1 MPDYSNDFGG
11 KYMNATHITEPF
23 VGTVER
29 VEREDVDGNAK
40 MKPVL
45 YFVGRERGVVLNA
58 TRYDT
63 VSAMAKSRDTD
74 DWVGMRVQVKRG
86 STRFANKVVDCV
98 EFGLPLAEKRKNE
111 AAEVA
116 EELNDPIPY

>member
-11 KYMNATHITEPF
+11 KYMNATHITETF
-23 VGTVER
+23 VGTVDR
-29 VEREDVDGNAK
+29 VDREDVDGNGK

-45 YFVGRERGVVLNA
+45 YFEDRERGVVLNA
-58 TRYDT
+58 TRYET

-74 DWVGMRVQVKRG
+74 NWVGMRVQVKRG

-98 EFGLPLAEKRKNE
+98 EFGRPLAEKRKNE

-116 EELNDPIPY
+116 ELNDPFTY

>member
-23 VGTVER
+23 VGTVDR
-29 VEREDVDGNAK
+29 VDREDVDGNGK

-45 YFVGRERGVVLNA
+45 YFEDRERGVVLNA

-74 DWVGMRVQVKRG
+74 NWVGMRVQVKRG

-98 EFGLPLAEKRKNE
+98 EFGRPLAEKRKNE

-116 EELNDPIPY
+116 ELNDPFPY